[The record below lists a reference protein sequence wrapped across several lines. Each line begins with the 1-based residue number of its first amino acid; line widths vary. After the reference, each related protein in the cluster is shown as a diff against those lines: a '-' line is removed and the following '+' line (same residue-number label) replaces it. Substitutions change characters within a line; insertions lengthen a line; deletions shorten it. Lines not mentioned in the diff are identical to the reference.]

1 MRAICLT
8 VLGLLASVSSALVR
22 SYSVEPQTA
31 AQSGWTRTIPGQDT
45 VSQVL
50 TINFDELVYCEFF
63 NGKGS
68 AAGIDV
74 NVFTYPG
81 GNLVASGDTNDHG
94 DHKWLRCYLNTSAPE
109 SIVKGKQ
116 LEFRFSRG
124 GSDSTQFYWSED
136 PNSPSGQGPYLYG
149 HMIVGGQN
157 QTTRDLACRVMG
169 QMNAVDSTYWSVDAF
184 AFPWGEPQWYRDTWA
199 VRAQEANLKA
209 VRLSIEWKEFE
220 KDPDSFDFG
229 MLDDALQCIVNSA
242 HCQVLG
248 CLVSCPPWA
257 STRTVIDSFSN
268 PDTFVTPHAP
278 PQNLFEPVSSDYNYY
293 ARYLRALLPHCD
305 SVHTWEISNE
315 QNDSGPHC
323 SDPLNYVEG
332 WFHRPDRSFYPGVD
346 TGLLGLCQLYMRL
359 AAVTESVIRHDGFPG
374 HENDRVLL
382 GGVFGATD
390 SAPHLTPG
398 WKWLDLCYEIAGNN
412 VFWDGV
418 AVHPYQSHNGLDPVL
433 FEREAETLRAVMRQH
448 GHAGAELWN
457 T

>member
-1 MRAICLT
+1 
-8 VLGLLASVSSALVR
+8 VR
-22 SYSVEPQTA
+22 
-31 AQSGWTRTIPGQDT
+31 WT
-45 VSQVL
+45 
-50 TINFDELVYCEFF
+50 
-63 NGKGS
+63 
-68 AAGIDV
+68 
-74 NVFTYPG
+74 
-81 GNLVASGDTNDHG
+81 
-94 DHKWLRCYLNTSAPE
+94 
-109 SIVKGKQ
+109 
-116 LEFRFSRG
+116 RG
-124 GSDSTQFYWSED
+124 GSDSLQYYWSDGD
-136 PNSPSGQGPYLYG
+136 PYKYGFMVTNQPHAGQ
-149 HMIVGGQN
+149 
-157 QTTRDLACRVMG
+157 DLAMRCLGRL
-169 QMNAVDSTYWSVDAF
+169 NPVDSAYWSVDAF

-305 SVHTWEISNE
+305 SVHTWEVSNE

-323 SDPLNYVEG
+323 SDPRPGHYVEG

-359 AAVTESVIRHDGFPG
+359 AAVTESVIRHDTFAG
-374 HENDRVLL
+374 HESDRILL

-390 SAPHLTPG
+390 NGPHLTPG

>member
-1 MRAICLT
+1 MRRTAQVA
-8 VLGLLASVSSALVR
+8 VLLLVAVAVSHGLVR
-22 SYSVEPQTA
+22 AYSVEPASAQLSDWTDTLSQT
-31 AQSGWTRTIPGQDT
+31 
-45 VSQVL
+45 L
-50 TINFDELVYCEFF
+50 TINFDEPITASLFC
-63 NGKGS
+63 GS
-68 AAGIDV
+68 RGDTGRYSIGIYS
-74 NVFTYPG
+74 YPG
-81 GNLVASGDTNDHG
+81 GVTELAYNHGTQPPNDHS
-94 DHKWLRCYLNTSAPE
+94 WLNCSLTVDFPDSF
-109 SIVKGKQ
+109 VKGRQ
-116 LEFRFSRG
+116 VEVRWTRG
-124 GSDSTQFYWSED
+124 GADSLEYYWSDGD
-136 PNSPSGQGPYLYG
+136 PYKYGFMVTNQPHAGQ
-149 HMIVGGQN
+149 
-157 QTTRDLACRVMG
+157 DLAMRCLGRL
-169 QMNAVDSTYWSVDAF
+169 NPVDSAYWSVDAF

-305 SVHTWEISNE
+305 SVHTWEVSNE

-323 SDPLNYVEG
+323 SDPRPGHYVEG

-359 AAVTESVIRHDGFPG
+359 AAVTESVIRHDTFAG
-374 HENDRVLL
+374 HESDRILL

-390 SAPHLTPG
+390 NGPHLTPG